1 MIINLNTKRSKK
13 NLRLNV
19 IAGPDLK
26 SEKKKNGIPNPESQL
41 SFPRVIIHKNIKR
54 IQSDS
59 R

>member
-13 NLRLNV
+13 NCRLNV

-26 SEKKKNGIPNPESQL
+26 SEKKNGIPNPESQL